1 MGERLTQTE
10 CELRRLYGS
19 HENKDKP
26 ISARFCCR
34 IENQLYKEKLKI
46 ESLKHLLDLQDRSVK
61 KLKNNIRDLGKKI
74 NQLNNHISKLKQNE
88 RTKRKKS
95 PISSHEGDAT
105 PN

>member
-1 MGERLTQTE
+1 MSERLTQTE

-19 HENKDKP
+19 HENKNKP
-26 ISARFCCR
+26 VSARFCCR

-46 ESLKHLLDLQDRSVK
+46 ESLRHLLDLQDSSNKR
-61 KLKNNIRDLGKKI
+61 LRNIIIDLGKKI

-88 RTKRKKS
+88 RKKRTKS
-95 PISSHEGDAT
+95 LISSHEGDAT